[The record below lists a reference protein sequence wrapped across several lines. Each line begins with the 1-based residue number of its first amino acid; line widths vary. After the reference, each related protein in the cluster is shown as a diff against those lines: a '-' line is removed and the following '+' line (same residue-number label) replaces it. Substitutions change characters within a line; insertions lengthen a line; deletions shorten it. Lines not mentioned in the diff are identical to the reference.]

1 MATVEAAVEIAAAPA
16 DVWEL
21 YFDADRWPSWVDGF
35 GRVDAADG
43 YPEQD
48 GTLVWS
54 SVAAGRGSVRERVIA
69 HEPRTLHRIAF
80 SDPESAG
87 ELTTRFAVEGDG
99 TRVTLEL
106 EYRLA
111 SGGPLTWVTDRVFVR
126 SQMRESLRRTL
137 ARYRLEVE
145 DLAG

>member
-1 MATVEAAVEIAAAPA
+1 MATTESVLVGASLKQAWDFYFEPSGWPA
-16 DVWEL
+16 
-21 YFDADRWPSWVDGF
+21 WVDGF
-35 GRVDAADG
+35 GRVESAQG

-48 GTLVWS
+48 GVLAWS

-80 SDPESAG
+80 SDPESTG
-87 ELTTRFAVEGDG
+87 ELTTRFAIEGDG

-111 SGGPLTWVTDRVFVR
+111 SGGPLAWVTDRVFVR

-137 ARYRLEVE
+137 ARFRLEVE

>member
-1 MATVEAAVEIAAAPA
+1 M
-16 DVWEL
+16 
-21 YFDADRWPSWVDGF
+21 S
-35 GRVDAADG
+35 
-43 YPEQD
+43 
-48 GTLVWS
+48 
-54 SVAAGRGSVRERVIA
+54 
-69 HEPRTLHRIAF
+69 PRTLHRIAF
-80 SDPESAG
+80 SDPESTG

-111 SGGPLTWVTDRVFVR
+111 SGGPLAWVTDRVFVR

-145 DLAG
+145 DLAGSAATRHARRRSRGRGGSCPVASRALLPTPRIRRI